1 MRRIMS
7 DPRRLSRPLYE
18 ALPWL
23 YILSGV
29 AALAASYFA
38 PSRLMSVVLGF
49 PGLIATVGGIVL
61 VLKRRDFRRM
71 RADYVNTHTSVLP
84 KGEE

>member
-1 MRRIMS
+1 MRGMS
-7 DPRRLSRPLYE
+7 DPPRLSRPLYE

-29 AALAASYFA
+29 AALAMSYFA
-38 PSRLMSVVLGF
+38 PSSLMSLALGL

-61 VLKRRDFRRM
+61 VLRRRDFRRM
-71 RADYVNTHTSVLP
+71 RADYGNTHGSVLP
-84 KGEE
+84 KGDE

>member
-1 MRRIMS
+1 MS

-23 YILSGV
+23 YILSGI

-38 PSRLMSVVLGF
+38 SASLMSLALGV

-61 VLKRRDFRRM
+61 VLRRRDFRRM
-71 RADYVNTHTSVLP
+71 RADYLNTHSSVLP
-84 KGEE
+84 KGED